1 LRDARRA
8 AGAVDADRWTA
19 ELLVTTTG
27 HGGRKLGAVLTPVD
41 AERWWPLFA
50 ERLDLA
56 DEYLDGGDGRRH
68 PDDDVV
74 DTTAMIL
81 TILERFPVVPEP
93 LVPRLAALAL
103 GESRHR
109 PDARRAHGDDP
120 RTLAAVRDALSDAGE
135 ASPPDPR
142 SQPTDA
148 RLAWCHARRHDPA
161 RRPGRV
167 LRVGRAAAGPCAA
180 RPAGSGRWW
189 PSRGRGARRV
199 VRGQGAGGPGRDAR
213 LAGGT
218 ALTRPRLRPWPLRRV

>member
-1 LRDARRA
+1 PVTAPDEETARELHALEGMPPGSGWAADVAWQRAGDRASVLPDVRALRDARRA

-103 GESRHR
+103 GE
-109 PDARRAHGDDP
+109 
-120 RTLAAVRDALSDAGE
+120 
-135 ASPPDPR
+135 
-142 SQPTDA
+142 
-148 RLAWCHARRHDPA
+148 
-161 RRPGRV
+161 
-167 LRVGRAAAGPCAA
+167 
-180 RPAGSGRWW
+180 
-189 PSRGRGARRV
+189 
-199 VRGQGAGGPGRDAR
+199 
-213 LAGGT
+213 
-218 ALTRPRLRPWPLRRV
+218 